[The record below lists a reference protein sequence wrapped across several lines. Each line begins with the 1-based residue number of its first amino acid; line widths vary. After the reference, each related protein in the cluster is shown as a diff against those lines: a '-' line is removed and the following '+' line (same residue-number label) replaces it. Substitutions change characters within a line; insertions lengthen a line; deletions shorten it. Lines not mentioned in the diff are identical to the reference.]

1 MMAGAFGRWIA
12 AVTTSSVTSTFA
24 FAASWRLYLRIWNVA
39 AAQAGGRFM
48 VLEIESRESSHR
60 LF

>member
-12 AVTTSSVTSTFA
+12 AVTTSSVTST